1 MFRYRIV
8 LNTSDIILIMFVVHK
23 LRTELDVEHQDL
35 RNTCYFIK
43 TFHGQKKVQLVSNIL
58 NSIINILITVY

>member
-1 MFRYRIV
+1 
-8 LNTSDIILIMFVVHK
+8 MFVVHK